1 MARGTFGRTV
11 ARAASSGG
19 SKSYRARRP
28 RAWYLLM
35 FVIVVVGVGLIVYS
49 RDEALRVPEGPTAT
63 SNWFAALSIDVCG
76 KVEPFLP
83 ASTNMASIGL
93 GTVGYGVLNAHPAY
107 AGSGAP
113 AYEGKKATLGLFA
126 TEYTNIGTGF
136 RLTND
141 ELRLPGKGHRTWIDG
156 DRCTGPAKGKGDL
169 VARVWSSPTAIVSKT
184 VTTPADIHITNGEMI
199 TVAFV
204 PKGTTIPGPV
214 ATTVTDLE
222 DLLSGKAMT
231 STTTST
237 TTTTTST
244 LPPTSTTTST
254 TTSTS
259 TSTSTTTTTTP
270 GKK

>member
-1 MARGTFGRTV
+1 M
-11 ARAASSGG
+11 
-19 SKSYRARRP
+19 
-28 RAWYLLM
+28 AWYLLM
-35 FVIVVVGVGLIVYS
+35 FVVVVVGIGLIVYS

-63 SNWFAALSIDVCG
+63 SNWYAALSIDICG
-76 KVEPFLP
+76 KIEPLLP
-83 ASTNMASIGL
+83 ASTNMSSIGL

-107 AGSGAP
+107 AGAGAP
-113 AYEGKKATLGLFA
+113 AYEGQKATLGLFA
-126 TEYTNIGTGF
+126 TGYAYSGF
-136 RLTND
+136 QLTND
-141 ELRLPGKGHRTWIDG
+141 ELRFPGKGHRTWSDG

-169 VARVWSSPTAIVSKT
+169 VARVWSTPTAIVSKT
-184 VTTPADIHITNGEMI
+184 VLDPANVHITNGEMI

-204 PKGTTIPGPV
+204 PRGTTIPGPV

-244 LPPTSTTTST
+244 LPTSTSSTTTTSSTSTT
-254 TTSTS
+254 
-259 TSTSTTTTTTP
+259 TTTTTTP

>member
-1 MARGTFGRTV
+1 
-11 ARAASSGG
+11 
-19 SKSYRARRP
+19 
-28 RAWYLLM
+28 M
-35 FVIVVVGVGLIVYS
+35 FVVVVVGIGLIVYS

-63 SNWFAALSIDVCG
+63 SNWYAALSIDICG
-76 KVEPFLP
+76 KIEPLLP
-83 ASTNMASIGL
+83 ASTNMSSIGL

-107 AGSGAP
+107 AGAGAP

-126 TEYTNIGTGF
+126 TGYAYSGF

-141 ELRLPGKGHRTWIDG
+141 ELRFPGKGHRTWSDG

-169 VARVWSSPTAIVSKT
+169 VARVWSTPTAIVSKT
-184 VTTPADIHITNGEMI
+184 VVGPANVHITNGEMI

-204 PKGTTIPGPV
+204 PRGTTIPGPV

-244 LPPTSTTTST
+244 LPTSTSSTTTTSSTSTT
-254 TTSTS
+254 
-259 TSTSTTTTTTP
+259 TTTTTTP